1 MRLSGIDDRRSPASP
16 DWRNS
21 RNRKGLVNM
30 GLFSE
35 NLPLIIAVLGVAVSV
50 LFSGA
55 GSARGVSMT
64 GKAAAALISEQ
75 PEKFG
80 QSLVLQMMS
89 GTQGLYGFIVGF
101 LIFMNIDDSLVIAD
115 ALKYLGAGAV
125 MGVAGFLTALQ
136 QAATSTAG
144 IQILAKK
151 PEHSTKGVLY
161 SAMIETY
168 AIFAFVIAVLIVL

>member
-1 MRLSGIDDRRSPASP
+1 M
-16 DWRNS
+16 NQF
-21 RNRKGLVNM
+21 V
-30 GLFSE
+30 E
-35 NLPLIIAVLGVAVSV
+35 NLPLIMTIVGIACSILLAGM
-50 LFSGA
+50 
-55 GSARGVSMT
+55 GSARGATMI

-89 GTQGLYGFIVGF
+89 ASQGLYGFIVGF
-101 LIFMNIDDSLVIAD
+101 LIFMNISDDMTYTV
-115 ALKYLGAGAV
+115 ALKCLGGGAL
-125 MGVAGFLTALQ
+125 MGVTGYLTAIQ
-136 QAATSTAG
+136 QSITAMAG

-168 AIFAFVIAVLIVL
+168 AIFAFVISVLIVL

>member
-1 MRLSGIDDRRSPASP
+1 M
-16 DWRNS
+16 
-21 RNRKGLVNM
+21 K
-30 GLFSE
+30 LFIE
-35 NLPLIIAVLGVAVSV
+35 NLPVIMTIVGIALSIILSGV
-50 LFSGA
+50 
-55 GSARGVSMT
+55 GSAKGAVMI

-89 GTQGLYGFIVGF
+89 ASQGLYGFIVGF
-101 LIFMNIDDSLVIAD
+101 LIFMTLRNEIAFGN
-115 ALKYLGAGAV
+115 ALRYLSAGAI
-125 MGVAGFLTALQ
+125 MGIAGYLTAIQ
-136 QAATSTAG
+136 QSIQATAG

-168 AIFAFVIAVLIVL
+168 AIFAFVISVLIVL

>member
-1 MRLSGIDDRRSPASP
+1 MA
-16 DWRNS
+16 
-21 RNRKGLVNM
+21 
-30 GLFSE
+30 LFAE
-35 NLPLIIAVLGVAVSV
+35 NLPLIMTILGIAVSIL
-50 LFSGA
+50 LSGI
-55 GSARGVSMT
+55 GSARGATMI

-89 GTQGLYGFIVGF
+89 ASQGLYGFIVGF
-101 LIFMNIDDSLVIAD
+101 LIFMKIGDDLTFTIA
-115 ALKYLGAGAV
+115 LRCLGAGIL
-125 MGVAGFLTALQ
+125 MGLTGYLTAIQ
-136 QAATSTAG
+136 QSITAMAG

-168 AIFAFVIAVLIVL
+168 AIFAFVISVLIVL

>member
-1 MRLSGIDDRRSPASP
+1 MI
-16 DWRNS
+16 
-21 RNRKGLVNM
+21 
-30 GLFSE
+30 
-35 NLPLIIAVLGVAVSV
+35 
-50 LFSGA
+50 
-55 GSARGVSMT
+55 

-89 GTQGLYGFIVGF
+89 ASQGLYGFIVGF
-101 LIFMNIDDSLVIAD
+101 LIFTKIGNDLTFTISLRC
-115 ALKYLGAGAV
+115 LGAGIL
-125 MGVAGFLTALQ
+125 MGLTGYLTAIQ
-136 QAATSTAG
+136 QSITAMAG

-168 AIFAFVIAVLIVL
+168 AIFAFVISVLIVL

>member
-1 MRLSGIDDRRSPASP
+1 MQIFLD
-16 DWRNS
+16 
-21 RNRKGLVNM
+21 
-30 GLFSE
+30 
-35 NLPLIIAVLGVAVSV
+35 NLPAILTVAGIFMAIVLPGI
-50 LFSGA
+50 
-55 GSARGVSMT
+55 GSAKGGAMI

-89 GTQGLYGFIVGF
+89 ASQGLYGFIIGF
-101 LIFMNIDDSLVIAD
+101 LIFMNLGDSLTFEIALRCI
-115 ALKYLGAGAV
+115 AAGAI
-125 MGVAGFLTALQ
+125 MGIAGLFTAIHQ
-136 QAATSTAG
+136 SAAATAG

-168 AIFAFVIAVLIVL
+168 AIFAFVISVLIVI

>member
-1 MRLSGIDDRRSPASP
+1 MEFFLENLPIILTVIGLFMAIVLSGI
-16 DWRNS
+16 
-21 RNRKGLVNM
+21 
-30 GLFSE
+30 
-35 NLPLIIAVLGVAVSV
+35 
-50 LFSGA
+50 
-55 GSARGVSMT
+55 GSAKGAAMI

-89 GTQGLYGFIVGF
+89 ASQGLYGFIIGF
-101 LIFMNIDDSLVIAD
+101 LIFMNMGEGLTFEIA
-115 ALKYLGAGAV
+115 LRCLTGGAI
-125 MGVAGFLTALQ
+125 MGIAGLFTAISQ
-136 QAATSTAG
+136 SAAATAG

-168 AIFAFVIAVLIVL
+168 AIFAFVISVLIVL